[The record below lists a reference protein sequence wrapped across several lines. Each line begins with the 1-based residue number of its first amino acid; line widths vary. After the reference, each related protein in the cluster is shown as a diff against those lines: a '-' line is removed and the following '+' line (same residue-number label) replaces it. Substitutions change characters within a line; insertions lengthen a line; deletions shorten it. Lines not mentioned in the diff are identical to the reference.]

1 MPSKLNAIST
11 GTPSLKFTAAGD
23 GALEIQNDGNTAITI
38 SNTGISTFANPFIN
52 DVPMFEAFLTS
63 NQIATTTTFNKVN
76 FIVSDNVGFDS
87 HSWYDAANFRYTPQI
102 AGYYLFTT
110 AFTVTTT
117 VNTSAKLIVL
127 YKNGGL
133 AKYLEFTR
141 YGASSGT
148 ITASGSSILYMNGNT
163 SETPDYVEVYA
174 YPVGSGT
181 LTIQATQSQ
190 TYFQGHLIK
199 RTA

>member
-38 SNTGISTFANPFIN
+38 SNAGISTFANPFIN
-52 DVPMFEAFLTS
+52 DVPMFETFLTS
-63 NQIATTTTFNKVN
+63 GQNITTNTFNKLNFNNVN
-76 FIVSDNVGFDS
+76 FDS

-102 AGYYLFTT
+102 AGYYLFTA
-110 AFTVTTT
+110 AFTMVPS
-117 VNTSAKLIVL
+117 TSASVKLISL
-127 YKNGGL
+127 YKNGSL

-141 YGASSGT
+141 YSAVAGT
-148 ITASGSSILYMNGNT
+148 VTASGSSIIYMNGT
-163 SETPDYVEVYA
+163 TDYVETYA
-174 YPVGSGT
+174 YPLGTGT
-181 LTIQATQSQ
+181 LAISSAASQ

-199 RTA
+199 RAA